1 MRGANLIKL
10 AQFAS
15 YIFMVLI
22 KLKIAFY
29 WCLNNAFRSKMCNEL
44 IIRFIYCMFAGVLE
58 LLTKKRRKMIKK
70 HIITSSIILG
80 LLVMAKV
87 FAYYMPQAAKG
98 QKKIVNTTTQST
110 TNLPVQEPVSL
121 LAQLNFAEESLPLG
135 DRKVERKM
143 KSVLAAHY
151 YSSLQT
157 NRLQQLAEEWF
168 PVIEP
173 ILAAYG
179 IPDDFKYVPLVE
191 SGIQGGVSPKG
202 ANGCWQFMPGTARS
216 YGLKVNA
223 RVDERKNLRK
233 STIAACKYIKE
244 LYGIFDS
251 WTLVAAAYNVG
262 DNHMKKQINRQSQD
276 NYFKMKLNRETGGYV
291 YKLIS
296 MKEILSNPV
305 RYGYRTPKRILAIN
319 TSRE

>member
-1 MRGANLIKL
+1 
-10 AQFAS
+10 
-15 YIFMVLI
+15 
-22 KLKIAFY
+22 
-29 WCLNNAFRSKMCNEL
+29 
-44 IIRFIYCMFAGVLE
+44 
-58 LLTKKRRKMIKK
+58 MIKK
-70 HIITSSIILG
+70 HIITCSVILG

-87 FAYYMPQAAKG
+87 FAYYMPQAAKS
-98 QKKIVNTTTQST
+98 QKKEVNTTVKNTIIPT
-110 TNLPVQEPVSL
+110 IPTIKKEPATL
-121 LAQLNFAEESLPLG
+121 MAQLNFAEESLPVG

-143 KSVLAAHY
+143 KRVLAAH
-151 YSSLQT
+151 SFSHLQT
-157 NRLQQLAEEWF
+157 NRLHHLAEEWF
-168 PVIEP
+168 PIIEP

-191 SGIQGGVSPKG
+191 SGIQGGMSPKG
-202 ANGCWQFMPGTARS
+202 ANGFWQFMPGTARS
-216 YGLKVNA
+216 YGLKVNSK
-223 RVDERKNLRK
+223 VDERKNLRK

-296 MKEILSNPV
+296 MKQILKNPS
-305 RYGYRTPKRILAIN
+305 RYGYHAPKRVLAMN
-319 TSRE
+319 TGRE